1 MSHYG
6 KIYKQLGDWFK
17 PYPEAL
23 IPKEG
28 MACSQDQ
35 IEAHRKFFDPESTID
50 MGCFNLEGEVNEAL
64 SETIYE
70 EIPCRHTDLPLI
82 VAIQAGVRGKQLV
95 EIAKHHGTNVS
106 TLVETLE
113 AMVLNEYTMNDASGV
128 DLPMSEVYLECVKAV
143 SEAFPEQYSK
153 ELRDGKHHDNLYLAS
168 LHTENPE
175 FWPVSRITLY
185 MKNIEQGLVNETPE
199 DVVSECNF
207 NASITTDEFLPKD
220 STGIRYDLFLERS
233 GMLLPE
239 VATKKAGDF
248 MLWEDM
254 LDVAKKGESDGVANL
269 FTYCIHDAPEH
280 LRPAIFK
287 GLSGLSLQTS
297 PYDGFW
303 IYNFFKGSVAGTWLE
318 PIYKNPHFILGVLG
332 HDHLDTL
339 YTAFF
344 QTDGFPR
351 EPDYAEASGI
361 LQICLDALMSV
372 PPDEMGASHFQ
383 TWLIGRMDIPTQ
395 IFSSD
400 FKPEPVLVHLLKG
413 FESFSLPEEG
423 GPVRDI
429 RLDEAATRTC
439 IYVAKVLAK
448 RFELDYQAF
457 SGLSSKCVRLLAEA
471 GLDKRRLPRMS
482 SRDRGHVVSQELG
495 L

>member
-1 MSHYG
+1 MSYYG

-17 PYPEAL
+17 SYPEAL

-35 IEAHRKFFDPESTID
+35 IEANRKFFDPESTID

-82 VAIQAGVRGKQLV
+82 VAIQAGVRGAQLV
-95 EIAKHHGTNVS
+95 AIARHHGTNVS

-113 AMVLNEYTMNDASGV
+113 AMVLNEYMLNDASGV
-128 DLPMSEVYLECVKAV
+128 DLPLSELYVECVKAV
-143 SEAFPEQYSK
+143 SEAFPEQYSR
-153 ELRDGKHHDNLYLAS
+153 ELRNGKPHDILYLAS

-175 FWPVSRITLY
+175 FWPVSRIAVH
-185 MKNIEQGLVNETPE
+185 MKNLAQGLVSETPE

-207 NASITTDEFLPKD
+207 NASITTDDFLPKD
-220 STGIRYDLFLERS
+220 SEGIRYDLFLERS

-239 VATKKAGDF
+239 VATKKVGDF

-254 LDVAKKGESDGVANL
+254 LDLAKKNEFDGVANL
-269 FTYCIHDAPEH
+269 FSYCINDAPEH
-280 LRPAIFK
+280 LRPAIYK

-303 IYNFFKGSVAGTWLE
+303 IFNFFKNSVAGTWLE
-318 PIYKNPHFILGVLG
+318 PISKNPHFILSVLG
-332 HDHLDTL
+332 HDHIDST
-339 YTAFF
+339 YNAFF
-344 QTDGFPR
+344 PASSSEFD
-351 EPDYAEASGI
+351 PDYPEASGL

-372 PPDEMGASHFQ
+372 PPEEMGASHFQ
-383 TWLIGRMDIPTQ
+383 TWLIGQMDIPSQ
-395 IFSSD
+395 IFSRD

-413 FESFSLPEEG
+413 FESFSLPAEG

-471 GLDKRRLPRMS
+471 GFDKRRLPRMS

>member
-1 MSHYG
+1 MSYYG

-17 PYPEAL
+17 ENPSSL
-23 IPKEG
+23 IPKDG
-28 MACSQDQ
+28 MACSNEQ
-35 IEAHRKFFDPESTID
+35 IEPYRKFFDTESTID
-50 MGCFNLEGEVNEAL
+50 MDCFNLEGEVNEAL

-82 VAIQAGVRGKQLV
+82 VAIQAGVRGVQLT
-95 EIAKHHGTNVS
+95 EIARHHGTTVS
-106 TLVETLE
+106 TLIETLE
-113 AMVLNEYTMNDASGV
+113 AMELNEYTLYDASGV
-128 DLPMSEVYLECVKAV
+128 DLPLSEVYVECVKAV
-143 SEAFPEQYSK
+143 SEAFPEQYSR
-153 ELRDGKHHDNLYLAS
+153 ELRNGKSHDNLYVAS

-175 FWPVSRITLY
+175 FWPVSRIALH
-185 MKNIEQGLVNETPE
+185 MKNIAQGLVSETPE

-207 NASITTDEFLPKD
+207 NASITTDDFLPKD
-220 STGIRYDLFLERS
+220 ATGIRYDLFLERS

-239 VATKKAGDF
+239 VATKRVGDF

-254 LDVAKKGESDGVANL
+254 LDVAKKSELDGVANL
-269 FTYCIHDAPEH
+269 LSYCIHDAPEH

-297 PYDGFW
+297 PYDRYW
-303 IYNFFKGSVAGTWLE
+303 IFNFFKNSVAGTWLE
-318 PIYKNPHFILGVLG
+318 PISKNPNFILSVLG
-332 HDHLDTL
+332 HEYLDTL
-339 YTAFF
+339 YMAFF
-344 QTDGFPR
+344 PESSSTSK
-351 EPDYAEASGI
+351 PDYAEASGI
-361 LQICLDALMSV
+361 LQICLEALMHV

-383 TWLIGRMDIPTQ
+383 TWLVGRLNISAQ
-395 IFSSD
+395 VFSKD
-400 FKPEPVLVHLLKG
+400 FKPEPVLVHLLNG
-413 FESFSLPEEG
+413 FESFSLPAEG

-482 SRDRGHVVSQELG
+482 SKDRGHVVSQELG